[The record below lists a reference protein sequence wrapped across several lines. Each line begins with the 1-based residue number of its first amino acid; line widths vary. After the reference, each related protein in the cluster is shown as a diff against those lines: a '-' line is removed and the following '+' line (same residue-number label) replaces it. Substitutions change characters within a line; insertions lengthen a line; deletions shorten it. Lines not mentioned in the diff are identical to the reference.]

1 MRTKDR
7 ICNISALKH
16 TFSTLCPSCCAAAS
30 CSPSAAA
37 PGDANDSVTF
47 TSTEPAALQPLCWVA
62 ALRRWHIKVKLDV
75 SQGVSTRHVDFL
87 NTILHYPN
95 MKPPRLAFTLTL
107 AGLCSLR
114 EDEEFLFILR
124 LRRRALESVLTHP
137 DRINLTSSHSWSV
150 DGSMEVILLLL
161 KAALPEAL

>member
-62 ALRRWHIKVKLDV
+62 ALKRWHIKVKLDV

-87 NTILHYPN
+87 NTVLHYPN
-95 MKPPRLAFTLTL
+95 MKPPRWCFYLDSRGPRL
-107 AGLCSLR
+107 SLR
-114 EDEEFLFILR
+114 GRGVSFHSPTE
-124 LRRRALESVLTHP
+124 T
-137 DRINLTSSHSWSV
+137 TSAGKCLDSS
-150 DGSMEVILLLL
+150 
-161 KAALPEAL
+161 